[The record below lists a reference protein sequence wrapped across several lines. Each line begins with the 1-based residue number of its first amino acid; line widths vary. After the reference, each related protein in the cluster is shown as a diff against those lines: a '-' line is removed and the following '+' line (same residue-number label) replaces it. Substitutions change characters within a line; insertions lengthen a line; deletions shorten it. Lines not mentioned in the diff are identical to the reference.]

1 MINIDFQNFSEK
13 SCDAKEAGRRK
24 YRREEEGERT
34 LDVLLL
40 CVTAVVGCDWARAVT
55 LTC

>member
-24 YRREEEGERT
+24 YRREEERGGREGHKD
-34 LDVLLL
+34 LDL
-40 CVTAVVGCDWARAVT
+40 VTGKS
-55 LTC
+55 L